1 MPYAYI
7 LTILIQVAFAVHVVR
22 TGRNFMW
29 LWIIVFVPLIG
40 CVVYFIAEI
49 LPELGRSRAVHRA
62 KNHLVNTVD
71 PQRELRK
78 RRETLEATGT
88 VDNRIALADEC
99 VEAHM
104 YDEAIAL
111 YRECLVG
118 IHRTDP
124 NIMEK
129 LARAFFEKGAA
140 AEARQMLDD
149 LIRENP
155 DYKST
160 EGHLL
165 YARTLE
171 ALGELDAACKEYEI
185 LAESYPGEEA
195 RVRYALLLAQRG
207 DKARAQEL
215 FKETLT
221 RAKRAPKYYR
231 DKESEWI
238 KVAERQPGT

>member
-1 MPYAYI
+1 
-7 LTILIQVAFAVHVVR
+7 
-22 TGRNFMW
+22 
-29 LWIIVFVPLIG
+29 
-40 CVVYFIAEI
+40 
-49 LPELGRSRAVHRA
+49 VHRA
-62 KNHLVNTVD
+62 KNHLVNAVD
-71 PQRELRK
+71 PGRELRK
-78 RRETLEATGT
+78 RREALEATGT

-99 VEAHM
+99 VEARM
-104 YDEAIAL
+104 YDEAIML

-129 LARAFFEKGAA
+129 LARALFEKGAA
-140 AEARQMLDD
+140 AEAKQALDD

-171 ALGELDAACKEYEI
+171 ALGQIDVASKEYEI
-185 LAESYPGEEA
+185 LLGSYPGEEA
-195 RVRYALLLAQRG
+195 RVRYAMLLKQRG
-207 DKARAQEL
+207 AAARAAEL
-215 FKETLT
+215 FHETLT

-231 DKESEWI
+231 EKEKEWI
-238 KVAERQPGT
+238 RMAESALKS